1 MHEMLFSSRPENR
14 VIRYMDTK
22 KTDAEVIVFLHGWGA
37 DLHNLTGVYRE
48 LFDTYRVISIDL
60 PGFGRSTRPD
70 GTWGSF
76 EYAEEIS
83 CFLKS
88 LAIEKYSI
96 VGHSFGGKIASIIAY
111 QKPDEVKK
119 LVLIAASCLRNKRGI
134 EWYFK
139 VYSYKVIKFILVR
152 FFKRYDI
159 VEKFKRK
166 SGSDDYRSSSGMQDI
181 LVKVVNEDLSC
192 LLQHLRL
199 PVFLYW
205 GENDNATPVWMAKKI
220 SRLIKD
226 SGLFIV
232 KNGSHY
238 PFLEDNRIVSIIQNF
253 I

>member
-1 MHEMLFSSRPENR
+1 MLFSARPDNR
-14 VIRYMDTK
+14 VIRYIDTK
-22 KTDAEVIVFLHGWGA
+22 KTDVEVIVFLHGWGA
-37 DLHNLTGVYRE
+37 DLHNLIGVYRE
-48 LFDTYRVISIDL
+48 LFDFYRIISIDL
-60 PGFGRSTRPD
+60 PGFGGSTRPKD
-70 GTWGSF
+70 TWSSF

-88 LAIEKYSI
+88 LGIEKYSI

-111 QKPDEVKK
+111 KKPDEVKK
-119 LVLIAASCLRNKRGI
+119 LVLIAASCLRNKRGLN
-134 EWYFK
+134 WYFK
-139 VYSYKVIKFILVR
+139 VYSYKFIKYILIR
-152 FFKRYDI
+152 FFNRNDI

-166 SGSDDYRSSSGMQDI
+166 SGSGDYRSSLGMQDI
-181 LVKVVNEDLSC
+181 LVKVVNEDLSHV
-192 LLQHLRL
+192 LKQLQL

-205 GENDNATPVWMAKKI
+205 GENDDATPVWMAKKV
-220 SRLIKD
+220 SHLIKD